1 MSQEKP
7 KITFEQKV
15 DTLLE
20 RIQELYLSD
29 NVPWVIGYSGG
40 KDSTA
45 IAQLTWMALST
56 LDPKQKKKPVYV
68 ITTDT
73 LVENPVVSSWVNA
86 SLEAISVAAKKQEMP
101 FSSNL
106 IHPDVKES
114 FWVNLIGK
122 GYPAP
127 RANFRWCTD
136 RLKIKPSNRFIE
148 QQINENGEVILLLG
162 VRRAESSA
170 RAGRMDKRKKVQEDL
185 YPHDTMKNCLLYAPI
200 EDWSNDEVWTF
211 LMQNKNP
218 WGARNQDLQTLYAS
232 ATEDNECPVVVDTS
246 TPSCGNSRFGCWVC
260 TLVTEDKSMT
270 AMVQNDADM
279 EWMMPMLS
287 LRNELDYR
295 SEEKRKIER
304 ERRDFRRMSGAV
316 SSYTDVSGKLAHV
329 PGPYSQDARI
339 HWLRRILEV
348 QQAVRKHQATPDDL
362 KNIELITL
370 RELEEI
376 RRTWLEDKRETE
388 DFLPDIYED
397 VMQEKYKGKLR
408 FTSSPFSKESL
419 EVLRDCCEN
428 VMQYQ
433 MLRNLLDIENQ
444 YRAKGNRRGIN
455 TDLKNQAN
463 KDAFSD
469 AAEAL
474 IELEKR
480 EEKRIEMESGIE
492 TIPVKNLS

>member
-1 MSQEKP
+1 MP
-7 KITFEQKV
+7 KVKSEIKFEDKV
-15 DTLLE
+15 ELLLSK
-20 RIQELYLSD
+20 IQELYLSD
-29 NVPWVIGYSGG
+29 NIPWVIGYSGG

-45 IAQLTWMALST
+45 IAQLTWMAIANLKT
-56 LDPKQKKKPVYV
+56 EEKKKPVYV

-73 LVENPVVSSWVNA
+73 LVENPVVSSWVNS
-86 SLEAISVAAKKQEMP
+86 SLEAINLASKKQEMP

-136 RLKIKPSNRFIE
+136 RLKIKPSNKFIE
-148 QQINENGEVILLLG
+148 QQISENGEVILLLG
-162 VRRAESSA
+162 VRRAESSV
-170 RAGRMDKRKKVQEDL
+170 RAGRLDKRKKAHEDL

-232 ATEDNECPVVVDTS
+232 ATEDNECPVVVDTT

-279 EWMMPMLS
+279 EWMMPMLE

-295 SEEKRKIER
+295 SVEKKKIEK

-316 SSYTDVSGKLAHV
+316 SSYTDKSGVLQYV
-329 PGPYSQDARI
+329 PGPYSQDARL

-348 QQAVRKHQATPDDL
+348 QKAVRVHQSTPDDL
-362 KNIELITL
+362 KNIELISL

-388 DFLPDIYED
+388 DHLPDIYED
-397 VMQEKYKGKLR
+397 VMQEQYQGKQR

-419 EVLRDCCEN
+419 EILRDCSDN

-444 YRAKGNRRGIN
+444 YRAKGNRKGIN
-455 TDLKNQAN
+455 ADLKNQAN
-463 KDAFSD
+463 KDAFSN
-469 AAEAL
+469 AEEAMK
-474 IELEKR
+474 ELEKR
-480 EEKRIEMESGIE
+480 EDMA
-492 TIPVKNLS
+492 IPLKNLL